1 MSRAPTLM
9 HWVIAGLTVSFAGVV
24 FDAARA
30 IPSRAI
36 PSRTLPVAM
45 QQYDAPTRPG
55 ALPPAHVR
63 AAVLLQLRDC
73 SSNLRMLHVLH
84 RGASRRQIRL
94 SVIWYAGAVADSM
107 AIRSELPSWTAD
119 IPLRPAPRAVLEQFA
134 ALGHTTTPALLVADQ
149 EGRVR
154 FATQSP
160 RSSREVAGLRR
171 IVEGL
176 TFIEEL

>member
-1 MSRAPTLM
+1 MSRAPTLT
-9 HWVIAGLTVSFAGVV
+9 HWVIAGLLVSFAGVL

-30 IPSRAI
+30 T
-36 PSRTLPVAM
+36 PSRTLSDAM
-45 QQYDAPTRPG
+45 QQYDAPTSPG
-55 ALPPAHVR
+55 TSSTAHVR

-84 RGASRRQIRL
+84 RGASRQQIRL
-94 SVIWYAGAVADSM
+94 AVIWYAGAVADSM
-107 AIRSELPSWTAD
+107 AIRSELPSWTAE
-119 IPLRPAPRAVLEQFA
+119 IPLRPAPREVLKQLA

>member
-1 MSRAPTLM
+1 MSRAPTLT
-9 HWVIAGLTVSFAGVV
+9 HWVLAGLVVSFAGVA
-24 FDAARA
+24 FDAVRA
-30 IPSRAI
+30 TP
-36 PSRTLPVAM
+36 RTLREAM
-45 QQYDAPTRPG
+45 QQYDASAPSTAMR
-55 ALPPAHVR
+55 PAHVQ

-84 RGASRRQIRL
+84 RGGSRHQIRL
-94 SVIWYAGAVADSM
+94 SVIWYAGPVADSM
-107 AIRSELPSWTAD
+107 AIRSELPSWAAT
-119 IPLRPAPRAVLEQFA
+119 IPLRPAPRAVLTQFA
-134 ALGHTTTPALLVADQ
+134 ALGHTTTPALLVSDQ
-149 EGRVR
+149 EGRIR